1 MSARAMWKGAICFG
15 AVRVPVKFYAAVAD
29 RSVHFRLLHEKDRVP
44 VKQAMV
50 NPETDDVVAYA
61 DAERAYVTEDHEWVV
76 LDEEDLNSIE
86 PEASREIEILHF
98 LPPRVIDHRW
108 YLRPHYLGPD
118 GDDEKY
124 AALVRALENTDEEG
138 LARWVMRKKE
148 YLGALR
154 LHQGYPVLVSL
165 RHAGEVVSIDELEA
179 PKGRKLDQKELDM
192 ASELIGM
199 MKAEFDPKEYQNEH
213 RERILDL
220 IETKRRRGSV
230 KIRPIKQA
238 KPSDNVAEAL
248 EASLKRERKSA

>member
-1 MSARAMWKGAICFG
+1 MWKGAICFG

-124 AALVRALENTDEEG
+124 AALVRALENTTRKAWRAG
-138 LARWVMRKKE
+138 SCARRNISARCVYTKATRCWCPCATRARSSRSTNSKRPR
-148 YLGALR
+148 A
-154 LHQGYPVLVSL
+154 VS
-165 RHAGEVVSIDELEA
+165 S
-179 PKGRKLDQKELDM
+179 
-192 ASELIGM
+192 
-199 MKAEFDPKEYQNEH
+199 
-213 RERILDL
+213 
-220 IETKRRRGSV
+220 T
-230 KIRPIKQA
+230 
-238 KPSDNVAEAL
+238 
-248 EASLKRERKSA
+248 RKSWTWRAN